1 MPKRYTNVQ
10 SYKFIFPKK
19 ALLMVLKNAEY
30 LKSLVSVLPDQ
41 PGIYQYFDQS
51 GKIIYVGKA
60 KNLKKRVTSYFVKN
74 HQNRKTELLVRSISD
89 IKHMVVETEQ
99 DALLLENNLIKK
111 YQPRY
116 NIRLK
121 DDKTYPWIVIKNERF
136 PRVFQTRNVI
146 RDGSTYFGPYTSIFT
161 VRMLLE
167 FFRKTYKLRNCKLNL
182 SEENIRLKKFK
193 VCLEFH
199 IGNCLGPCV
208 GKLAHDQY
216 MKSIDQIKEILKGN
230 ISGVIKYLK
239 DLMNQFSSEY
249 KFEEAAL
256 IKDKLELL
264 EKFQSKS
271 TVVSNSISD
280 VDVFTIDQDEDFAYI
295 NYLKIIQGAIMQTY
309 TLELKKVLDESP
321 NELLELAI
329 VDIRQKIFSNAK
341 EILVPFKLDFELEGV
356 KFLVPKQG
364 DKKKLLDLSERN
376 AKYYRIEKQKHM
388 SVPKTE
394 KNAIRILETMQK
406 DLQLKSQPIHIECFD
421 NSNLQGTN
429 PVASSVVFRNTR
441 PSKKDYRHYNVK
453 TVVGPDDFAS
463 MEEIV
468 FRRYRRLIDE
478 EKSLPQLIVVD
489 GGKGQLGAALNALE
503 KLDLRGKIAIIG
515 IAKRLEEI
523 YFPGDSVPLYLDKNS
538 ETLKI
543 IQQLRDEAH
552 RFGITFHRNKRSGE
566 FIKSELENISGIGEK
581 TITAVLK
588 RFKSVE
594 NLKKQGYRVVADE
607 IGDSKARIIF
617 DFYKLTY

>member
-1 MPKRYTNVQ
+1 M
-10 SYKFIFPKK
+10 IF
-19 ALLMVLKNAEY
+19 KNAEY
-30 LKSLVSVLPDQ
+30 IKSLVSVLPEQ
-41 PGIYQYFDQS
+41 PGIYQYFDQT

-60 KNLKKRVTSYFVKN
+60 KNLKKRVSSYFSKN
-74 HQNRKTELLVRSISD
+74 HHDRKTALLVRSIAD

-121 DDKTYPWIVIKNERF
+121 DDKTYPWIIVKNERF
-136 PRVFQTRNVI
+136 PRVFQTRNVV
-146 RDGSTYFGPYTSIFT
+146 RDGSAYFGPYTSVYTI
-161 VRMLLE
+161 RMLLE
-167 FFRKTYKLRNCKLNL
+167 FFRKTYKLRNCNLNL
-182 SEENIRLKKFK
+182 SEANINQGKFK
-193 VCLEFH
+193 VCLEYH
-199 IGNCLGPCV
+199 IGNCLAPCV
-208 GKLAHDQY
+208 GKLEHDQY

-239 DLMNQFSSEY
+239 NLMREHSEAY
-249 KFEEAAL
+249 RFEEAAL

-264 EKFQSKS
+264 EKFQSRS
-271 TVVSNSISD
+271 TVVSSTISD

-309 TLELKKVLDESP
+309 TLEIKKVLDESP
-321 NELLELAI
+321 EELLELAI
-329 VDIRQKIFSNAK
+329 VEIRQKIFSNAK
-341 EILVPFKLDFELEGV
+341 EILLPFKLDIELSGI
-356 KFLVPKQG
+356 KFSVPKQG
-364 DKKKLLDLSERN
+364 EKKSLVELSERN
-376 AKYYRIEKQKHM
+376 AKYYRIEKQKHQAA
-388 SVPKTE
+388 PKAE
-394 KNAIRILETMQK
+394 RNAARILETMQK
-406 DLQLKSQPIHIECFD
+406 DLQLKSQPVHIECFD

-429 PVASSVVFRNTR
+429 PVASCVVFRHTR
-441 PSKKDYRHYNVK
+441 PSKKDYRHFNVK
-453 TVVGPDDFAS
+453 TVEGPNDFAS

-468 FRRYRRLIDE
+468 YRRYHRLLE
-478 EKSLPQLIVVD
+478 EKSELPQLIVID

-503 KLDLRGKIAIIG
+503 KLNLRGKIAIIG

-523 YFPGDSVPLYLDKNS
+523 YFPGDPVPLYLDKNS

-566 FIKSELENISGIGEK
+566 FIKSELETIPGIGEK
-581 TITAVLK
+581 TISAILK

-594 NLKKQGYRVVADE
+594 NLKNTAYTEVADE
-607 IGDSKARIIF
+607 IGHSKARIIF
-617 DFYKLTY
+617 DFYKLKY

>member
-1 MPKRYTNVQ
+1 MA
-10 SYKFIFPKK
+10 I
-19 ALLMVLKNAEY
+19 KNAEY
-30 LKSLVSVLPDQ
+30 IKSLVSVLPDQ
-41 PGIYQYFDQS
+41 PGIYQYFDVS

-199 IGNCLGPCV
+199 IGNCMGPCV
-208 GKLAHDQY
+208 GKLEHDQY

-256 IKDKLELL
+256 IKDKLDLL

-271 TVVSNSISD
+271 TVASNSISD

-356 KFLVPKQG
+356 KFQVPKQG

-388 SVPKTE
+388 SMPKTE
-394 KNAIRILETMQK
+394 RNAARILETMQK
-406 DLQLKSQPIHIECFD
+406 DLQLKSQPDHIECFD

-429 PVASSVVFRNTR
+429 PVASCVVFRDTR

-503 KLDLRGKIAIIG
+503 KLELRGKIAIIG

>member
-1 MPKRYTNVQ
+1 
-10 SYKFIFPKK
+10 
-19 ALLMVLKNAEY
+19 MVLKNAEY
-30 LKSLVSVLPDQ
+30 LRSLVSVLPDQ

-60 KNLKKRVTSYFVKN
+60 KNLKKRVSSYFKKT
-74 HQNRKTELLVRSISD
+74 QENRKTELLVRNIAD

-146 RDGSTYFGPYTSIFT
+146 KDGSSYFGPYTSILT
-161 VRMLLE
+161 VRTLLE
-167 FFRKTYKLRNCKLNL
+167 FFRKLYKLRNCKLNL
-182 SEENIRLKKFK
+182 AEEQIRQGKFK
-193 VCLEFH
+193 VCLEYH
-199 IGNCLGPCV
+199 IGNCLAPCV
-208 GKLAHDQY
+208 GKLENDQY

-239 DLMNQFSSEY
+239 DLMRQFSSEM
-249 KFEEAAL
+249 KFEDAAV
-256 IKDKLELL
+256 IKEKLDLL
-264 EKFQSKS
+264 EKFQSRS
-271 TVVSNSISD
+271 TVVSNTISD
-280 VDVFTIDQDEDFAYI
+280 VDVFTIDQDENFAYV
-295 NYLKIIQGAIMQTY
+295 NYLKIMSGAIMQTY
-309 TLELKKVLDESP
+309 TMEIKKVLDESP
-321 NELLELAI
+321 GELLEFAI

-341 EILVPFKLDFELEGV
+341 EILVPFKLDFDLEGV
-356 KFLVPKQG
+356 KIQIPKQG
-364 DKKKLLDLSERN
+364 DKKKLLELSERN
-376 AKYYRIEKQKHM
+376 AKYFRLEKMKHVVV
-388 SVPKTE
+388 SKAE
-394 KNAIRILETMQK
+394 QNANRILETMKK
-406 DLQLKSQPIHIECFD
+406 DLQLKVQPTHIECFD

-429 PVASSVVFRNTR
+429 PVSSCVVFRDAR
-441 PSKKDYRHYNVK
+441 PFKKDYRHFNVK
-453 TVVGPDDFAS
+453 TVEGPDDFAS
-463 MEEIV
+463 MEEV
-468 FRRYRRLIDE
+468 VYRRYKRLLDE
-478 EKSLPQLIVVD
+478 EKSLPQLIVID
-489 GGKGQLGAALNALE
+489 GGKGQLGAALNSLE
-503 KLDLRGKIAIIG
+503 KLGLRGRISIIG

-552 RFGITFHRNKRSGE
+552 RFGITFHRNKRSSE
-566 FIKSELENISGIGEK
+566 FIKSELESISGIGEK
-581 TITAVLK
+581 TRTALLT

-594 NLKKQGYRVVADE
+594 NLKNQAFREVADE
-607 IGDSKARIIF
+607 IGDSKARLIF

>member
-1 MPKRYTNVQ
+1 
-10 SYKFIFPKK
+10 
-19 ALLMVLKNAEY
+19 MVLRNAEY
-30 LKSLVSVLPDQ
+30 LRSLVSVLPDQ

-60 KNLKKRVTSYFVKN
+60 KNLKKRVSSYFKKT
-74 HQNRKTELLVRSISD
+74 HENRKTELLVRNIAD
-89 IKHMVVETEQ
+89 IRHMVVETEQ

-121 DDKTYPWIVIKNERF
+121 DDKTYPWIVIKNEHF

-146 RDGSTYFGPYTSIFT
+146 KDGSSYFGPYTSILT
-161 VRMLLE
+161 VRTLLE
-167 FFRKTYKLRNCKLNL
+167 FFRKLYKLRNCKLNL
-182 SEENIRLKKFK
+182 AEEQIRQGKFK

-208 GKLAHDQY
+208 GMFEHDQY

-239 DLMNQFSSEY
+239 DLMRQYSAEM
-249 KFEEAAL
+249 KFEDAAL
-256 IKDKLELL
+256 IKEKLDLL
-264 EKFQSKS
+264 EKFQSRS
-271 TVVSNSISD
+271 TVVSNTISD
-280 VDVFTIDQDEDFAYI
+280 VDVFTIDQDENFAYV
-295 NYLKIIQGAIMQTY
+295 NYLKIMSGAIMQTY
-309 TLELKKVLDESP
+309 TMEIKKVLDESP
-321 NELLELAI
+321 GELLEFAI

-341 EILVPFKLDFELEGV
+341 EILVPFKLDFALEGV
-356 KFLVPKQG
+356 KMQIPKQG
-364 DKKKLLDLSERN
+364 DKKKLLELSERN
-376 AKYYRIEKQKHM
+376 AKYFRLEKMKHVVV
-388 SVPKTE
+388 SKTE
-394 KNAIRILETMQK
+394 QNATRILDTMKK
-406 DLQLKSQPIHIECFD
+406 DLQLKVQPTHIECFD

-429 PVASSVVFRNTR
+429 PVSSCVVFRDAR
-441 PSKKDYRHYNVK
+441 PFKKDYRHFNVK
-453 TVVGPDDFAS
+453 TVEGPDDFAS
-463 MEEIV
+463 MEEV
-468 FRRYRRLIDE
+468 VYRRYKRLLDE
-478 EKSLPQLIVVD
+478 EKSLPQLIVID
-489 GGKGQLGAALNALE
+489 GGKGQLGAALNSLE
-503 KLDLRGKIAIIG
+503 KLGLRGKISIIG

-566 FIKSELENISGIGEK
+566 FIKSELESISGIGEK
-581 TITAVLK
+581 TRIALLT

-594 NLKKQGYRVVADE
+594 NLKNQAFGAVADE
-607 IGDSKARIIF
+607 IGDSKARLIF

>member
-1 MPKRYTNVQ
+1 
-10 SYKFIFPKK
+10 
-19 ALLMVLKNAEY
+19 MVLKNAEY
-30 LKSLVSVLPDQ
+30 IKSLVAVLPDQ

-146 RDGSTYFGPYTSIFT
+146 KDGSTYFGPYTSIFT
-161 VRMLLE
+161 VRMLLD

-182 SEENIRLKKFK
+182 SEENIHLKKFK
-193 VCLEFH
+193 VCLEYH

-208 GKLAHDQY
+208 GKLEHDQY

-239 DLMNQFSSEY
+239 DLMTQFSSEY

-271 TVVSNSISD
+271 TVVSNTISD
-280 VDVFTIDQDEDFAYI
+280 VDVFTIDQDDDFAYI

-321 NELLELAI
+321 DELLELAI

-394 KNAIRILETMQK
+394 KNANRILETMQK
-406 DLQLKSQPIHIECFD
+406 DLQLKTEPVHIECFD

-429 PVASSVVFRNTR
+429 PVASCVVFRNTR

-453 TVVGPDDFAS
+453 TVEGPNDFAS

-503 KLDLRGKIAIIG
+503 KLELRGKIAIVG

-566 FIKSELENISGIGEK
+566 FIKSELENIPGIGEK

-617 DFYKLTY
+617 DFYKLSY

>member
-1 MPKRYTNVQ
+1 
-10 SYKFIFPKK
+10 
-19 ALLMVLKNAEY
+19 MVIKNAEY
-30 LKSLVSVLPDQ
+30 LRSLVSVLPDQ

-60 KNLKKRVTSYFVKN
+60 KNLKKRVSSYFKKT
-74 HQNRKTELLVRSISD
+74 HENRKTELLVRNIAD
-89 IKHMVVETEQ
+89 IRHMVVETEQ

-146 RDGSTYFGPYTSIFT
+146 KDGSSYFGPYTSILT
-161 VRMLLE
+161 VRTLLE
-167 FFRKTYKLRNCKLNL
+167 FFRKLYKLRNCKLNL
-182 SEENIRLKKFK
+182 AEEQIRQGKFK

-208 GKLAHDQY
+208 GRLEHDQY

-239 DLMNQFSSEY
+239 DLMQQYSSKM
-249 KFEEAAL
+249 KFEDAAL
-256 IKDKLELL
+256 IKEKLDLL
-264 EKFQSKS
+264 EKFQSRS
-271 TVVSNSISD
+271 TVVSNTITD
-280 VDVFTIDQDEDFAYI
+280 VDVFTIDQDENFAYV
-295 NYLKIIQGAIMQTY
+295 NYLKIMSGAIMQTY
-309 TLELKKVLDESP
+309 TMEIKKVLDESP
-321 NELLELAI
+321 GELLEFAI

-341 EILVPFKLDFELEGV
+341 EILVPFKLDFALEGV
-356 KFLVPKQG
+356 KMQIPKQG
-364 DKKKLLDLSERN
+364 DKKKLLELSERN
-376 AKYYRIEKQKHM
+376 AKYFRLEKMKHVVV
-388 SVPKTE
+388 SKTE
-394 KNAIRILETMQK
+394 QNANRILETMKK
-406 DLQLKSQPIHIECFD
+406 DLQLKVQPTHIECFD

-429 PVASSVVFRNTR
+429 PVSSCVVFRDAR
-441 PSKKDYRHYNVK
+441 PFKKDYRHFNVK
-453 TVVGPDDFAS
+453 TVEGPDDFAS
-463 MEEIV
+463 MEEV
-468 FRRYRRLIDE
+468 VYRRYKRLLDE
-478 EKSLPQLIVVD
+478 EKSLPQLIVID
-489 GGKGQLGAALNALE
+489 GGKGQLGAALNSLE
-503 KLDLRGKIAIIG
+503 KLGLRGKISIIG

-543 IQQLRDEAH
+543 IQQLRDDAH
-552 RFGITFHRNKRSGE
+552 RFGITFHRNKRSSE
-566 FIKSELENISGIGEK
+566 FLKSELESISGIGEK
-581 TITAVLK
+581 TRTTLLT

-594 NLKKQGYRVVADE
+594 NLKNQAFREVANE
-607 IGDSKARIIF
+607 IGDSKARLVF

>member
-1 MPKRYTNVQ
+1 
-10 SYKFIFPKK
+10 
-19 ALLMVLKNAEY
+19 MVSKNAEY

-60 KNLKKRVTSYFVKN
+60 KSLKKRVTSYFSKN
-74 HQNRKTELLVRSISD
+74 QQNRKTELLVRSISD
-89 IKHMVVETEQ
+89 IKHLVVETEQ

-116 NIRLK
+116 NILLK

-161 VRMLLE
+161 VRTLLE

-182 SEENIRLKKFK
+182 TEENIRQGKFK
-193 VCLEFH
+193 VCLEYH

-208 GKLAHDQY
+208 GKFEHDQY
-216 MKSIDQIKEILKGN
+216 MKNIDQIKEILKGN
-230 ISGVIKYLK
+230 VSGVIKYLK
-239 DLMNQFSSEY
+239 DLMRQYSSEY
-249 KFEEAAL
+249 NFEDAAL

-264 EKFQSKS
+264 EKFQSRS

-280 VDVFTIDQDEDFAYI
+280 VDVFTIDQDKEYAYV

-309 TLELKKVLDESP
+309 TLEIKKVLDEEPS
-321 NELLELAI
+321 ELLELAI

-341 EILVPFKLDFELEGV
+341 EILVPFKLDFELDGV
-356 KFLVPKQG
+356 KFQVPKQG

-376 AKYYRIEKQKHM
+376 AKYSRIEKQKHQE
-388 SVPKTE
+388 VPRTE
-394 KNAIRILETMQK
+394 KNATRILETMQK
-406 DLQLKSQPIHIECFD
+406 DLQLKSQPVHIECFD

-429 PVASSVVFRNTR
+429 SVASCVVFRNTR

-453 TVVGPDDFAS
+453 TVEGPNDFAS

-478 EKSLPQLIVVD
+478 ENTLPQLIVID

-503 KLDLRGKIAIIG
+503 KLNLRGKIAIIG

-594 NLKKQGYRVVADE
+594 NLKKHDYRMVADE

-617 DFYKLTY
+617 DFYKLIY